1 MTESIEKH
9 YGTAGIV
16 SRIVQA
22 LEEAGLDRSSI
33 DADSLS
39 GADEFHIGG
48 REGTEH
54 VATALELRESD
65 YLLDVGCGIG
75 GPARYFAQSSGAA
88 VTGIDLTPCGHAA
101 RWHERGRQRADDER
115 TRESVSTSW
124 QSSDLRRDYRYRK

>member
-48 REGTEH
+48 REGT
-54 VATALELRESD
+54 
-65 YLLDVGCGIG
+65 
-75 GPARYFAQSSGAA
+75 
-88 VTGIDLTPCGHAA
+88 
-101 RWHERGRQRADDER
+101 
-115 TRESVSTSW
+115 
-124 QSSDLRRDYRYRK
+124 

>member
-54 VATALELRESD
+54 VATLLNSASPII
-65 YLLDVGCGIG
+65 YLMS
-75 GPARYFAQSSGAA
+75 AAASG
-88 VTGIDLTPCGHAA
+88 
-101 RWHERGRQRADDER
+101 GRQDISHNQVAQR
-115 TRESVSTSW
+115 
-124 QSSDLRRDYRYRK
+124 

>member
-1 MTESIEKH
+1 MTESVEKH
-9 YGTAGIV
+9 YGTEGIV

-88 VTGIDLTPCGHAA
+88 DI
-101 RWHERGRQRADDER
+101 
-115 TRESVSTSW
+115 
-124 QSSDLRRDYRYRK
+124 K